1 MDLVR
6 RLQSALADAG
16 IGSVLGGSGL
26 LASLGLVDTV
36 NDWDLVTDADESEVA
51 AVLRSLDLPADPD
64 AGRHAEE
71 SARYATR
78 AVHRLERNGEQV
90 DLLVGF
96 VIRTDSGLVPVPAT
110 PGGMWRG
117 LTMARA
123 EDWRV
128 AYRAMG
134 RTEKAAMLDRAVG
147 GR

>member
-6 RLQSALADAG
+6 ELQAALAAAG
-16 IGSVLGGSGL
+16 IGSVVGGSGL
-26 LASLGLVDTV
+26 LASLGLVDVV
-36 NDWDLVTDADESEVA
+36 NDWDLVTDADEAAVA
-51 AVLRSLDLPADPD
+51 AVLGALGLPAESDP
-64 AGRHAEE
+64 AE
-71 SARYATR
+71 SGQYATR
-78 AVHRLERNGEQV
+78 AVHRLERDGEKV

-96 VIRTDSGLVPVPAT
+96 AIRTDSGVVAIPAAG
-110 PGGMWRG
+110 GGMWRG

-134 RTEKAAMLDRAVG
+134 RTEKAAMLDRALD